1 VATGRTELRDGGWLF
16 YTENF
21 LAGPEAD
28 ELLKQ
33 LQTEV
38 EWRQERIYGRPVPRL
53 NAWFA
58 DPGVPYAYSGLRFLG
73 SGWPEWLLD
82 TKHRVEAAAGTAFNS
97 LLLNRYRNGQDSI
110 GFHSDA
116 EPELGP
122 EPIVATLS
130 LGAVRKLVLKHRG
143 RNEVYTCPLAHGSL
157 LVLGGNSQHEWVHGV
172 PKTQTAVGERISLTY
187 REIHRTIFC

>member
-1 VATGRTELRDGGWLF
+1 MATGRTELRDGGWLL
-16 YTENF
+16 YTEGF

-28 ELLKQ
+28 DLLKR

-58 DPGVPYAYSGLRFLG
+58 DPGVQYAYSGLRFQG

-82 TKHRVEAAAGTAFNS
+82 ARHQVEAAAGTQFNS
-97 LLLNRYRNGQDSI
+97 LLLNRYRDGHDSI
-110 GFHSDA
+110 GLHADA

-122 EPIVATLS
+122 DPVIATLS
-130 LGAVRKLVLKHRG
+130 LGAARDFVLRHR
-143 RNEVYTCPLAHGSL
+143 RDRDAKRYRLTHGSL
-157 LVLGGNSQHEWVHGV
+157 LIMGGTSQHFWLHGV
-172 PKTQTAVGERISLTY
+172 PKTQTPAGERVSLTY
-187 REIHRTIFC
+187 RAIRETSSC